1 MGIGIGCSLSYRPT
15 EQRTG
20 ASSPVLRRTKR
31 FFKRHPELISQYE
44 KILRLLEI
52 NPTHPSLR
60 LHSLGGKLQSL
71 YSVSIN
77 MTYRISLEFSIHE
90 DAVVLVN
97 VGSHDEIHR
106 P

>member
-1 MGIGIGCSLSYRPT
+1 MHRLIYTHDYI
-15 EQRTG
+15 
-20 ASSPVLRRTKR
+20 RRAKR
-31 FFKRHPELISQYE
+31 FFKQHPELISQYE
-44 KILRLLEI
+44 KTLRLLEI

-60 LHSLGGKLQSL
+60 LHSLGGKLQGL

-77 MTYRISLEFSIHE
+77 VTYRISLEFTIQE

-97 VGSHDEIHR
+97 VGSYDEIYR